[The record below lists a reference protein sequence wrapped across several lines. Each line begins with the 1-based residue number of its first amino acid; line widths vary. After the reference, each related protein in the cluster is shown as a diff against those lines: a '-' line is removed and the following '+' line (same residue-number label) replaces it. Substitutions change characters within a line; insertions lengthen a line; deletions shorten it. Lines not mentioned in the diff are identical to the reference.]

1 MENIGNI
8 NVRSQFSSVS
18 GVRRSPESSAVVES
32 KELDES
38 AQPEVELSSFA
49 KQLAAA
55 AERAAARDASLSR
68 KELADFASKVLDKIG
83 GDAYLLAKDFFD
95 NFLPDTDDPELLE
108 RARQANAFATG
119 RGDNPFK
126 GLSREQLS
134 LIIYDESGAFTI
146 NERRAA
152 RAERTDQHN
161 EWARYIID
169 KMGAEYRQTGR
180 NDQGLHE
187 ILDFYNSLPR
197 IEVAQYGNY
206 EANIKMQLA
215 MHEVEWPE
223 FNTSL
228 IDMLANEW
236 GAEKDLFGAQPTDI
250 KEKNGQPEHVLDK

>member
-1 MENIGNI
+1 METVG
-8 NVRSQFSSVS
+8 SVIARTPIS
-18 GVRRSPESSAVVES
+18 PASVVRRPPESTMAVES
-32 KELDES
+32 KEPDGNVHQET
-38 AQPEVELSSFA
+38 ELSNLA
-49 KQLAAA
+49 KQLSAA

-68 KELADFASKVLDKIG
+68 EELADFASKILDKLM
-83 GDAYLLAKDFFD
+83 GDSYLLAKDFFD
-95 NFLPDTDDPELLE
+95 EFLPDTDDPELLE
-108 RARQANAFATG
+108 RARQANAFAKG
-119 RGDNPFK
+119 RGENPFK
-126 GLSREQLS
+126 GLSRDQLS

-152 RAERTDQHN
+152 RVERTEQHN

-206 EANIKMQLA
+206 EADINMQLA

-228 IDMLANEW
+228 IDMLAHEW
-236 GAEKDLFGAQPTDI
+236 KPSEPPVTPEQPDPAADPTGKAPD
-250 KEKNGQPEHVLDK
+250 